1 VHSFWISRG
10 LSLIKALGGPLPT
23 NKIHK
28 VARSQVSA
36 ELLLRLMMIDVA
48 GAERSGDFVV
58 AAVAAIAAV
67 AAVTAVV
74 ADNADDVLGDLFLEG
89 WFDVFACFVRGG
101 QDDGTWR
108 DACVELET

>member
-58 AAVAAIAAV
+58 TAVAATAAV
-67 AAVTAVV
+67 AAVAAVV
-74 ADNADDVLGDLFLEG
+74 DVANDADDVADSADDVLGDSFIFGGLV
-89 WFDVFACFVRGG
+89 WFV
-101 QDDGTWR
+101 
-108 DACVELET
+108 